1 MGVGVG
7 ADSALGLAVKSA
19 PHFGQFVGH
28 SGVIAG
34 AGVGVGV
41 GAFATVLLLDILAL
55 SLGSKVAI
63 LLVPREKFLRSR
75 YRRFFRC

>member
-19 PHFGQFVGH
+19 PHLGQFVGH

-34 AGVGVGV
+34 AGAGV
-41 GAFATVLLLDILAL
+41 FATVLLLDILAL